1 MTKSN
6 KVQLKKYGTYW
17 ERNKASNGYLLRHDI
32 GEVFIKFV
40 RFVLLFGMCFL
51 ILQPVLNK
59 ISVSFMEQQDLYNPI
74 VVSIP
79 LHFTGAN
86 YQLAANIMSYKE
98 ALKNSIIISITIAI
112 LQTAMCTIVG
122 YGFSR
127 FRFPLKNL
135 WFACVMALI
144 IVPPQAFS
152 SSLVLHFNNYD
163 IFGII
168 KMIKGAPINLR
179 GGVLPYYLMSAT
191 CMGLKNGLYI
201 YLVRQFFRNI
211 PIDLEEA
218 AYIDGC
224 GMFKTFTRIMLPQ
237 AKPIIT
243 SCFLFSLV
251 WQWTDGFY
259 SKLFIGGKKLVSTS
273 LASIADAL
281 GVYVARELGAANA
294 QTGVSTQYTN
304 CILSTGTLLVVLPV
318 VIVYLVAQK
327 AFVESI
333 SSTGIKM

>member
-1 MTKSN
+1 MTKS
-6 KVQLKKYGTYW
+6 KTVEIKKYGTYW
-17 ERNKASNGYLLRHDI
+17 DRNRQSGGYLLRHDM
-32 GEVFIKFV
+32 GEVFVRFV

-51 ILQPVLNK
+51 ILQPILNK

-79 LHFTGAN
+79 LHFTGEN
-86 YQLAANIMSYKE
+86 YKLAAEIMSYKE
-98 ALKNSIIISITIAI
+98 ALKNSIIISLTIAI
-112 LQTAMCTIVG
+112 IQTAMCTIVG

-127 FRFPLKNL
+127 FKFPLKNF
-135 WFACVMALI
+135 WFGCVLALI

-152 SSLVLHFNNYD
+152 SSLVLHFSNYD
-163 IFGII
+163 IFGIF
-168 KMIKGAPINLR
+168 KALKGGPINLR
-179 GGVLPYYLMSAT
+179 GSVVPYYLMSFT

-211 PIDLEEA
+211 PVDLEEA

-224 GMFKTFTRIMLPQ
+224 GMFKTFTKIMVPQ
-237 AKPIIT
+237 SKPIVT

-281 GVYVARELGAANA
+281 GVYIARQSGAANA
-294 QTGVSTQYTN
+294 QVSVSTQYTN
-304 CILSTGTLLVVLPV
+304 CILSTGTLLIVLPIV
-318 VIVYLVAQK
+318 VVYLIAQK

>member
-6 KVQLKKYGTYW
+6 KVELKKYGTYW
-17 ERNKASNGYLLRHDI
+17 ERNRASGGYLLRHDV
-32 GEVFIKFV
+32 GEVYVKIV
-40 RFVLLFGMCFL
+40 RFILLFGLCFL

-79 LHFTGAN
+79 LHFTGEN
-86 YQLAANIMSYKE
+86 YKIASSIMSYGE
-98 ALKNSIIISITIAI
+98 SLKNSIIISITIAV
-112 LQTAMCTIVG
+112 LQTIMCTIVG

-127 FRFPLKNL
+127 FKFPLKNL

-163 IFGII
+163 ILGIF
-168 KMIKGAPINLR
+168 KAIKGAPINLR

-211 PIDLEEA
+211 PVDLEEA

-224 GMFKTFTRIMLPQ
+224 GMFKTFVRIMVPQ
-237 AKPIIT
+237 SKPIVT

>member
-6 KVQLKKYGTYW
+6 KVEFKKYGTYW
-17 ERNKASNGYLLRHDI
+17 ERNRASGGYLLRHDV
-32 GEVFIKFV
+32 GEVFVKFV
-40 RFVLLFGMCFL
+40 RFILLFGMCFL

-79 LHFTGAN
+79 LHFTGEN
-86 YQLAANIMSYKE
+86 YKIASNIMSYGE
-98 ALKNSIIISITIAI
+98 SLKNSIIISITIAV
-112 LQTAMCTIVG
+112 LQTVMCTIVG

-127 FRFPLKNL
+127 FKFPLKNL

-163 IFGII
+163 VFGII
-168 KMIKGAPINLR
+168 KAIKGAPINLR
-179 GGVLPYYLMSAT
+179 GGVVPYYLMSAT

-224 GMFKTFTRIMLPQ
+224 GMFKTFVRIMVPQ
-237 AKPIIT
+237 SKPIVT

-294 QTGVSTQYTN
+294 QIGVSSQYTN

-318 VIVYLVAQK
+318 VIVYLIAQK